1 MRRTS
6 WNELDNQYHGYVYL
20 VWQTVPEKKLLE
32 VCISD
37 LVAAAYVFSKDLDQ
51 KTTIIEK
58 RKVTPATMFNLTVTV

>member
-1 MRRTS
+1 MSRTS

-37 LVAAAYVFSKDLDQ
+37 LVASAYVFSKDLDQ

>member
-1 MRRTS
+1 MSRTS

-37 LVAAAYVFSKDLDQ
+37 LVAASYVFSKDLDQ

>member
-1 MRRTS
+1 MIRTS

>member
-1 MRRTS
+1 MSRTS

-37 LVAAAYVFSKDLDQ
+37 LVAAAYVSSKDLDQ